1 MNFLVSAGPTREYL
15 DSVRFISS
23 ASSGRMGFA
32 VARTATARGHHV
44 VLVSG
49 PTALECP
56 DGLETVAIT
65 STVEM
70 LAAIKARFEWADCLV
85 MAAAPADYRPETRRH
100 GKTSKTTGPLLLK
113 LTPNPDILM
122 ELNRHRSH
130 QVVIGFAMEATDVQA
145 NAREKMRRK
154 RMDAVVANSPAA
166 FAACRITATVLMRD
180 GGIRTFDGVEKDF
193 LALELVKLAEALRT
207 GSTETSGGACP

>member
-32 VARTATARGHHV
+32 VARAARTRGHQV

-49 PTALECP
+49 PTALELP
-56 DGLETVAIT
+56 AGLETVTVT

-70 LAAIKARFEWADCLV
+70 LAALKARFEWADCLV
-85 MAAAPADYRPETRRH
+85 MAAAPADYRPETRRP
-100 GKTSKTTGPLLLK
+100 GKISKGTGTLLLK

-130 QVVIGFAMEATDVQA
+130 QVVIGFAMEAADVQA

-154 RMDAVVANSPAA
+154 RMDAVVANGPAA
-166 FAACRITATVLMRD
+166 FAARTLTATVLLRD
-180 GGIRTFDGVEKDF
+180 GGVLTFDGVEKDF
-193 LALELVKLAEALRT
+193 LGLELVKLAEGLRT
-207 GSTETSGGACP
+207 GSAETPGGACA